1 VLPLNVPERK
11 DRATGFFAAGLI
23 ASLCCIAAQLYW
35 WQMFRVLYRD
45 PTLNFTTATPTL
57 QVAHEV
63 IGYIPYLIG
72 AVLVVVAHFVR
83 EDALNPVAYFGGALS
98 VPVLAIAFLL
108 VWFIADG
115 MFRTTT
121 FNSPVWK
128 TNSTADTDW
137 PARLRMVDDLL
148 NKHVSTAGEGQK

>member
-1 VLPLNVPERK
+1 
-11 DRATGFFAAGLI
+11 
-23 ASLCCIAAQLYW
+23 
-35 WQMFRVLYRD
+35 
-45 PTLNFTTATPTL
+45 
-57 QVAHEV
+57 V

-148 NKHVSTAGEGQK
+148 NKHDLHGRRRSEIVALLGPPDETDKWADWDLVYWLGPERGFIRIDSEWLVFKLGTNDEVVEYSVVVD